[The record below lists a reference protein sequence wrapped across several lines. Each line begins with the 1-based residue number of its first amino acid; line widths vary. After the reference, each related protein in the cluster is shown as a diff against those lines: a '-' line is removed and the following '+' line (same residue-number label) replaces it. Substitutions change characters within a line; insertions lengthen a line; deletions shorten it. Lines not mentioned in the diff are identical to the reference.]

1 MKYFIVILS
10 ACLLILISGIGY
22 AEQQIVEG
30 QKGQLSFSLS
40 QQSTASKVLAT
51 ITDNVTLSNVRFIE
65 DGNDLYITG
74 IIHNNSR
81 AAVYG
86 FDFDII
92 YYDNRGRLIEEET
105 SLWRSFILGKPARI
119 FGFDYISDRSA
130 SYHDPYHRDF
140 IPAGE
145 QAYFFTETLYD
156 PPSNADIFK
165 SVLDVSWVWTVKA
178 ALLEVQPIEINFPSA
193 SSSRYYDNTVDFN
206 LLFSGSWSLTDVVEN
221 VKIYLIGLNA
231 NGAVSAYGAYTVG
244 ADRNVYPSDYQSRPP
259 TQDGFSIRFNNLS
272 DSLPTNR
279 VILQIGY
286 DLTGTRQYRD
296 SDLFAKGGGTGT
308 GSDAQRIAR
317 LKKGDLNED
326 GIVDVADFL
335 IFTNHFGQRVD

>member
-1 MKYFIVILS
+1 M
-10 ACLLILISGIGY
+10 
-22 AEQQIVEG
+22 
-30 QKGQLSFSLS
+30 
-40 QQSTASKVLAT
+40 
-51 ITDNVTLSNVRFIE
+51 
-65 DGNDLYITG
+65 
-74 IIHNNSR
+74 
-81 AAVYG
+81 
-86 FDFDII
+86 
-92 YYDNRGRLIEEET
+92 IEEET

-244 ADRNVYPSDYQSRPP
+244 ADRNVYPSDYQTRPP

-272 DSLPTNR
+272 DNLPTNK

-286 DLTGTRQYRD
+286 QLTGTRQYRD
-296 SDLFAKGGGTGT
+296 SDLFAKGGGTTTVTVRDTILVTTRDTVYVGDTGT

>member
-1 MKYFIVILS
+1 MH
-10 ACLLILISGIGY
+10 
-22 AEQQIVEG
+22 
-30 QKGQLSFSLS
+30 
-40 QQSTASKVLAT
+40 TPH
-51 ITDNVTLSNVRFIE
+51 
-65 DGNDLYITG
+65 LYVTG

-92 YYDNRGRLIEEET
+92 YNDNRGRLIEEET
-105 SLWRSFILGKPARI
+105 SLSRTFILGKPARI

-130 SYHDPYHRDF
+130 SYHNPYHTDF

-145 QAYFFTETLYD
+145 QAYFVLREYTT

-178 ALLEVQPIEINFPSA
+178 ALLEIQPIDINFPSE

-206 LLFSGSWSLTDVVEN
+206 LLFSGSWSFTDVVDD
-221 VKIYLIGLNA
+221 VSIYLIGLNA
-231 NGAVSAYGAYTVG
+231 NGAVSAYGSYSIG
-244 ADRNVYPSDYQSRPP
+244 ADRNVYPSDYQTRQP
-259 TQDGFSIRFNNLS
+259 TQDEFYIRFDNLS

-286 DLTGTRQYRD
+286 RLTGTRQYRD
-296 SDLFAKGGGTGT
+296 SDLFAKGGGTT
-308 GSDAQRIAR
+308 TVTVRDTVYVGSDSLRVAR